1 MLLLVRVELK
11 GAKKKPPPP
20 TRGPLLVTH
29 RGLSGPAALR
39 LSAFKARE
47 LDAVAAACSALEL
60 PFDGK
65 DTNKEEFVTAGGV
78 RLKEINFKTYE
89 SKSVPGLHFCGELV
103 DVDGV
108 TGGFN
113 FMHCWCSGFAA
124 GTSAAAIAE
133 GVS

>member
-1 MLLLVRVELK
+1 M
-11 GAKKKPPPP
+11 
-20 TRGPLLVTH
+20 
-29 RGLSGPAALR
+29 
-39 LSAFKARE
+39 
-47 LDAVAAACSALEL
+47 

-89 SKSVPGLHFCGELV
+89 SKTVPGLHFCGELV

-113 FMHCWCSGFAA
+113 FMHCWCSGFAT
-124 GTSAAAIAE
+124 GTSAADIAE

>member
-1 MLLLVRVELK
+1 M
-11 GAKKKPPPP
+11 
-20 TRGPLLVTH
+20 
-29 RGLSGPAALR
+29 AALQVFGAVQSR
-39 LSAFKARE
+39 TKRPQTSMTSAWCCSSRKVPPRQE

-60 PFDGK
+60 DFDGK

-124 GTSAAAIAE
+124 GTSAAE
-133 GVS
+133 YSDDGSCGNST

>member
-1 MLLLVRVELK
+1 M
-11 GAKKKPPPP
+11 
-20 TRGPLLVTH
+20 
-29 RGLSGPAALR
+29 
-39 LSAFKARE
+39 
-47 LDAVAAACSALEL
+47 
-60 PFDGK
+60 
-65 DTNKEEFVTAGGV
+65 TAGGV

-89 SKSVPGLHFCGELV
+89 SKSVPGLHFCGEIV

-124 GTSAAAIAE
+124 GTSAATIAAE

>member
-1 MLLLVRVELK
+1 MLLRVLPLIALLREVSSLK
-11 GAKKKPPPP
+11 GGAWRRRGVYRDRSDMPP
-20 TRGPLLVTH
+20 
-29 RGLSGPAALR
+29 
-39 LSAFKARE
+39 

-60 PFDGK
+60 DFDGK

-124 GTSAAAIAE
+124 GTSAAATARGSE
-133 GVS
+133 TEAS

>member
-1 MLLLVRVELK
+1 MR
-11 GAKKKPPPP
+11 GAPEIRFP
-20 TRGPLLVTH
+20 H
-29 RGLSGPAALR
+29 RS
-39 LSAFKARE
+39 ARE

-89 SKSVPGLHFCGELV
+89 SKTVPGLHFCGELV